1 MAALT
6 FDTHK
11 FVRKLR
17 TAGFEEAQ
25 AKAVADAFADA
36 QGESD
41 LVTKRDISELRRD
54 IDVRFE
60 RLDGELKL
68 NRWMLGILI
77 AGVMSLVLKSFFPS

>member
-1 MAALT
+1 MAAIT

-25 AKAVADAFADA
+25 AEAVADAFSEA

-41 LVTKRDISELRRD
+41 LVSKRDISELRRD